1 MTHMAG
7 RPDICKIFASATPAA
22 TKAST
27 PAACPR
33 VRPEVWDSQIVTP
46 NTPSQKW
53 KYIYSIVSEFLGV
66 LFMKVVY
73 VFCPSKH

>member
-73 VFCPSKH
+73 VFWPSKH